1 MQKINKIE
9 MEMINMKKKKKP
21 SINVVI
27 LGLADEGICGQ
38 ENRSEE
44 FIQNA
49 ADRFRVKK
57 V

>member
-9 MEMINMKKKKKP
+9 MEMMNMKKKP
-21 SINVVI
+21 SMNGVT
-27 LGLADEGICGQ
+27 LDLADEEICGQ

-44 FIQNA
+44 FIQNP

-57 V
+57 NV

>member
-9 MEMINMKKKKKP
+9 MEMINMKKKKP